1 MARYESDREDLLR
14 EATGLVERVELQVD
28 GFHEP
33 IVVGFRRSGCGSIYF
48 GPDPVVQFNSRD
60 ELRRGFRDGR
70 LLKAEQGRLI
80 ELTRERTDEATFLVR
95 RDLSGQEQQTTLEA
109 LSAEVVRLSAA
120 LQANQFH
127 LVGQVPQE
135 ADVVGRVRRWLGK
148 LARPWRV
155 APSAGAQ

>member
-1 MARYESDREDLLR
+1 MARNESDREDLLR

-60 ELRRGFRDGR
+60 ELRRGFRDDR
-70 LLKAEQGRLI
+70 LLKAEQGRLV

-95 RDLSGQEQQTTLEA
+95 RDLSDQEQHALLDA
-109 LSAEVVRLSAA
+109 LSDKVARLSAA
-120 LQANQFH
+120 LQADQVQV
-127 LVGQVPQE
+127 VGQVPAE

-148 LARPWRV
+148 LVRPWRV
-155 APSAGAQ
+155 ATSAGAQ